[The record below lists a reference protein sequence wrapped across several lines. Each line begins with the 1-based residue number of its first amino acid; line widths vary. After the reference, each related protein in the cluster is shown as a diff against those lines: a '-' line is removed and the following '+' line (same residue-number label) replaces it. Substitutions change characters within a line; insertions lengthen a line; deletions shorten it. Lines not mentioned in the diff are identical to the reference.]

1 MERKTAIILGVAAV
15 AVIGFV
21 IYKKMN
27 KKDET
32 ETASDKSLNP
42 SIVKNPAL
50 KEGMLGNATKKLNK
64 LQASKP
70 TT

>member
-21 IYKKMN
+21 IYKKMS

-32 ETASDKSLNP
+32 QASDAKILNP

-64 LQASKP
+64 LQANKTAS
-70 TT
+70 